1 MGCVTDSFPL
11 QTFLDRRYQM
21 RAYMDEED
29 QNVGFILRVA
39 SPSERKLLPEKF
51 QDEEMIFKV
60 SSFVWSVDLLLQLN

>member
-60 SSFVWSVDLLLQLN
+60 SCFVWSVDLLLQLN